1 MTAELVS
8 AFSAGAAGLTAMGVY
23 FMKNPARRAKLVG
36 PIASAL
42 TGGSVA
48 SLEGMRT
55 TVDALT
61 MAVTSLTAT
70 VRSQGESLAEA
81 QSRMEIVEKKVT
93 DREATIAQLETELA
107 ATIRELKDERA
118 NSRELKARIE
128 ALTEELEVLKSA
140 GE

>member
-1 MTAELVS
+1 MTAELIS
-8 AFSAGAAGLTAMGVY
+8 AVSAGAASLAAVGVY

-70 VRSQGESLAEA
+70 VRSQGESLSEA
-81 QSRMEIVEKKVT
+81 QSRMEMLEKKVT
-93 DREATIAQLETELA
+93 DREATICQLETELA
-107 ATIRELKDERA
+107 AAVAELRQERENA
-118 NSRELKARIE
+118 RELKARIE
-128 ALTEELEVLKSA
+128 ILTEELEVLKSL